1 MSNFNDLKSL
11 GFYTAIIVEF
21 LGTFLLVTFGCGAVE
36 DKGVTNLHISLA
48 FALSVGSI
56 VWAIA
61 HKSGGHINPAV
72 TFSFLLCRRISLVRG
87 IAYMAVQVAGAIMG
101 AFILLL
107 LTPETSSDVVQ
118 SLGIVFL
125 GNGVTVVQGFF
136 VEFFI
141 TFVFVFVIF
150 SAVDPF
156 REDLGGSVPLTIGL
170 TIGMCHLWAVSTTQH
185 FSLLNFVC

>member
-1 MSNFNDLKSL
+1 MCMSNFKDIKSL
-11 GFYTAIIVEF
+11 GFYTAIVAEF
-21 LGTFLLVTFGCGAVE
+21 LGTFLLVIFACGAAEYKDVSH
-36 DKGVTNLHISLA
+36 LHISLA

-72 TFSFLLCRRISLVRG
+72 TFPFLLCRRISLARG
-87 IAYMAVQVAGAIMG
+87 ILYMAAQCAGGIAGA
-101 AFILLL
+101 LVLKL
-107 LTPETSSDVVQ
+107 LTPDFPNDDTVMLRP
-118 SLGIVFL
+118 SLGAVGL
-125 GNGVTVVQGFF
+125 MDKVTVIQGFF

-170 TIGMCHLWAVSTTQH
+170 TIGMCHLLAVSR
-185 FSLLNFVC
+185 S